1 MVSGGSSKAIVLL
14 YFDDFKFLSHAFSD
28 MKRAV
33 SIYLW
38 LGKMF
43 CDKML
48 MWEKNSME
56 GVGVLNDGQISKVI
70 QILKVMW
77 KS

>member
-48 MWEKNSME
+48 M
-56 GVGVLNDGQISKVI
+56 
-70 QILKVMW
+70 
-77 KS
+77 